1 MFKAASY
8 GKNYHGPVEEV
19 LENTPGVDKAIL
31 DLGYVALP
39 LLPSALH

>member
-19 LENTPGVDKAIL
+19 LVNTPGVYKAIL
-31 DLGYVALP
+31 DLGYVVFP
-39 LLPSALH
+39 FLLSALH